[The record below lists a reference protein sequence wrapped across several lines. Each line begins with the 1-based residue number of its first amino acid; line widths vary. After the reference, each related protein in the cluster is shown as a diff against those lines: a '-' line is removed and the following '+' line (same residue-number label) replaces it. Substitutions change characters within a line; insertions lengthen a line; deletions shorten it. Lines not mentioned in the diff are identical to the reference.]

1 MAQHAPTKATSRKI
15 DDEGPNPMR
24 AEAIAMRRIVVEM
37 GYWLSPFMRDTP
49 LPVLSEWERTVNLA
63 TLDHNCKTRQ
73 RSQAQTSEN
82 VLATVDNSQ
91 KHKGERHRNVGT
103 PTVVDV
109 QIARTK
115 TPATRETLQAR
126 KAHKTKVV
134 ELAKAQGKSPADVER
149 ELAIARVAAI
159 AEQKAAEEA
168 KAAAL
173 TEQARKAR
181 RLETARKANARYEAR
196 CKADPVLAEQRR
208 KKQRD
213 RDRLRRERRKA
224 EAAPAPVGAQSRIP
238 NPHRDPTLPTARQLR
253 EEAIAA
259 EEARLLRLLQTE
271 TKKAKRSP
279 RHK

>member
-49 LPVLSEWERTVNLA
+49 LPVLSEWERTVNLQ
-63 TLDHNCKTRQ
+63 TLDHNCKTRARQ
-73 RSQAQTSEN
+73 YDRAQTSER
-82 VLATVDNSQ
+82 VLATVD
-91 KHKGERHRNVGT
+91 KHRKPNVARHRNLT
-103 PTVVDV
+103 TATVVDV

-115 TPATRETLQAR
+115 TPATRDTLQAR
-126 KAHKTKVV
+126 KAHRNEVV
-134 ELAKAQGKSPADVER
+134 ELAKAQGKSPAEVER
-149 ELAIARVAAI
+149 ELAIARVTAV

-173 TEQARKAR
+173 TEEARKAR
-181 RLETARKANARYEAR
+181 RRETARKANARYEAK
-196 CKADPVLAEQRR
+196 CKADPVFAEQRR
-208 KKQRD
+208 QQKRD
-213 RDRLRRERRKA
+213 RDKLLRARKQA
-224 EAAPAPVGAQSRIP
+224 ETGRAPVGKPSTIP

-253 EEAIAA
+253 DEAVVAA
-259 EEARLLRLLQTE
+259 AIEAM
-271 TKKAKRSP
+271 KSP

>member
-1 MAQHAPTKATSRKI
+1 
-15 DDEGPNPMR
+15 
-24 AEAIAMRRIVVEM
+24 
-37 GYWLSPFMRDTP
+37 LSPFMRDTP

-63 TLDHNCKTRQ
+63 TLDHNCKTRARQ
-73 RSQAQTSEN
+73 YDRTQTSEH
-82 VLATVDNSQ
+82 VLATVDKPRKPNVA
-91 KHKGERHRNVGT
+91 RHRNLT
-103 PTVVDV
+103 TATVVDV

-115 TPATRETLQAR
+115 TPATRDTLQAR
-126 KAHKTKVV
+126 KAHKVEVV

-149 ELAIARVAAI
+149 ELAIARVTAV

-181 RLETARKANARYEAR
+181 RRETARKANARYEAR
-196 CKADPVLAEQRR
+196 CKADPVFAEQRR
-208 KKQRD
+208 KRQRD

-224 EAAPAPVGAQSRIP
+224 EAAPAAVGAQSRIP

-253 EEAIAA
+253 EEAIAV

-271 TKKAKRSP
+271 TKKAKGSP